1 MTALRQRMVDAM
13 VTRGFAVRT
22 QESYAEAI
30 SRLAR
35 HYHRSPALLSKDE
48 VSAYLLDMVST
59 RHLSYSTMNQAA
71 CAARFLYEK
80 VLNFD
85 RAVFHVPMAKT
96 PARQPELLSLL
107 EIAHLL
113 ACCTH
118 PVYRMLL
125 ITLYA
130 SGLRVTEGSLLRIQD
145 IDSSTDRMSLRVCAG
160 KGGKDR
166 YTLLSP
172 SLLTLLRSY
181 CRTHGLHHAS
191 KNPGQ
196 WLFPNKQFSGP
207 TAVENIQRAYQGA
220 RQCAGITKEGGT
232 HTLRHCFAT
241 HLLEGGVDL
250 YTISRLLG
258 HNHISTTSRYLHLI
272 SPQFK
277 PPKDVAPLDLLAGL
291 PKL

>member
-1 MTALRQRMVDAM
+1 MTPLRQRMLDAM

-22 QESYAEAI
+22 QESYVDAI
-30 SRLAR
+30 SRMAR

-48 VSAYLLDMVST
+48 VSAYLLNMVST

-71 CAARFLYEK
+71 CAARFLYAR
-80 VLNFD
+80 VLEFD
-85 RAVFHVPMAKT
+85 PAQFHVPMAKV
-96 PARQPELLSLL
+96 PARQPELLSRL
-107 EIAHLL
+107 EIARLL
-113 ACCTH
+113 ACCAH

-125 ITLYA
+125 TTLYA
-130 SGLRVTEGSLLRIQD
+130 TGLRVTEGSQLRIHD
-145 IDSSTDRMSLRVCAG
+145 IDSGVDRMSVRVSGG

-166 YTLLSP
+166 YTLLSG

-181 CRTHGLHHAS
+181 CHTHGLHHAS
-191 KNPGQ
+191 KNPGH
-196 WLFPNKQFSGP
+196 WLFSNKQLNAP
-207 TAVENIQRAYQGA
+207 TAVENIQRAYQSA
-220 RQCAGITKEGGT
+220 RHCAGITKTGCT

-258 HNHISTTSRYLHLI
+258 HGHISTTARYLHLI
-272 SPQFK
+272 SPQFR
-277 PPKDVAPLDLLAGL
+277 PPKDVDPLDLLAGL

>member
-1 MTALRQRMVDAM
+1 MTPLRQRMVDAM

-22 QESYAEAI
+22 QESYVEAI
-30 SRLAR
+30 ARMAR
-35 HYHRSPALLSKDE
+35 HYHRSPALLGKDE
-48 VSAYLLDMVST
+48 VSTYLLDMVRT

-80 VLNFD
+80 VLGFEP
-85 RAVFHVPMAKT
+85 AQFHIPMAKT
-96 PARQPELLSLL
+96 PVRQPELLSRQ
-107 EIAHLL
+107 EIAQLL
-113 ACCTH
+113 VCCAH

-125 ITLYA
+125 TTLYA
-130 SGLRVTEGSLLRIQD
+130 GGLRVTEGSLLRIQD

-172 SLLTLLRSY
+172 SLLTLLRNY
-181 CRTHGLHHAS
+181 CRTHGLHHSS
-191 KNPGQ
+191 KNPDH

-207 TAVENIQRAYQGA
+207 TAIENIQRAYQAA
-220 RQCAGITKEGGT
+220 RQCAGITKTGCT
-232 HTLRHCFAT
+232 HTLRHGFAT
-241 HLLEGGVDL
+241 HLLEGGIDL

-258 HNHISTTSRYLHLI
+258 HSHISTTSRYLHLI

-277 PPKDVAPLDLLAGL
+277 PPKDVDPLDLLAGL